1 MEKLIK
7 SLSFL
12 LLVFLS
18 ISAGAQQRSTPVTY
32 DNLSLLS
39 ASLDSNKTVLVVKIG
54 SPGEDYIEAALTHSI
69 GWVVEKKK
77 VKLVAGEN
85 RIRFD
90 MSMSAEG
97 NYRLLLRNNGGTWT
111 VTRPIKK

>member
-1 MEKLIK
+1 MENFKR
-7 SLSFL
+7 SLSVFL
-12 LLVFLS
+12 LMF
-18 ISAGAQQRSTPVTY
+18 ISVSAYSQQRSNPVTY
-32 DNLSLLS
+32 DNLTLLS

-54 SPGEDYIEAALTHSI
+54 VPAEDYIEAALTHSI

-77 VKLVAGEN
+77 IKLVAGEN

-97 NYRLLLRNNGGTWT
+97 NYRLLLRNTEGTWT
-111 VTRPIKK
+111 VNRPIKK